1 MIIRSVAILAQ
12 CSWHKRFAQAFTQSV
27 ACGLEPTP
35 ALTQS
40 PTPAPTPTQSPTLAL
55 AESSTSA
62 LTQAMSVDHDFAKVR
77 DIELARMENSM
88 ADLLHRLQD
97 CVCSTFTQGLA
108 DNLQELQYDLT
119 NLLEKIDNAKHTTT
133 YEDVDAEFAKLVLK
147 FDELKTTCET
157 FLQHQ

>member
-1 MIIRSVAILAQ
+1 MIIRSVAMLAQ
-12 CSWHKRFAQAFTQSV
+12 GIWHKRFAQAFTQSV

-40 PTPAPTPTQSPTLAL
+40 PNPAPTPTQSPTLAL
-55 AESSTSA
+55 AESPTSA
-62 LTQAMSVDHDFAKVR
+62 LTQAMSVDHDFAKVV

-97 CVCSTFTQGLA
+97 CVCSTFTQGLV
-108 DNLQELQYDLT
+108 DNVQELQYDVTHLK
-119 NLLEKIDNAKHTTT
+119 EKIDNAKHPTA
-133 YEDVDAEFAKLVLK
+133 YEDVDTEFATLVLE